1 MMDRAGVG
9 LTGAQNG
16 NERRVVMWRR
26 QRAEENCLSPVWPTR
41 LPGHPVA
48 MADLRERHF
57 E

>member
-1 MMDRAGVG
+1 MMDRAGAG